1 MSEAEQVPE
10 GWEAGAWSAVPIEL
24 RQVAKRHG
32 PAIYSLVMQAGMC
45 GYAGGIIGQRLR
57 NDRRGMEALSR
68 LVGVMNGLMEQL
80 LAAMP
85 EQGKQSFL
93 DCRKEI
99 NIIAQ
104 LHDATLETAPGH
116 NSRSKGGI
124 ILNG

>member
-1 MSEAEQVPE
+1 MSEAEQTPE
-10 GWEAGAWSAVPIEL
+10 GWEAEAWAAVPIEL

-32 PAIYSLVMQAGMC
+32 QKIYSLVMQAGIC
-45 GYAGGIIGQRLR
+45 GYAGGIISQRLR
-57 NDRRGMEALSR
+57 NDRRGLEALSR

-85 EQGKQSFL
+85 DSGKQSFL

-104 LHDATLETAPGH
+104 LHDATAGTAPEH
-116 NSRSKGGI
+116 DSRSKGGI